1 MRLILIWISLMC
13 FGSSLWGQNIEW
25 TRKIDLGIPAYRD
38 EYIDQIIQLED
49 SSYIALARVAR
60 WGYVTQGGTGDFQY
74 GLGLVALSSDGDTL
88 FIKNLKVPGTESNS
102 LCKTPEGHLLISFS
116 MNEDTMLGAKIRI
129 YKTDYFGNTMWMCPL
144 TGMDWQDAWVKKVIP
159 SREGG
164 AYVIGQANTIFP
176 GFFRDGFLAKINGGG
191 QLDFA
196 LHFNDSTFTSL
207 HNIEE
212 MKDGNY
218 LLSGTAG
225 QRIWS
230 CVVDSTGFQLSNKT
244 WFRTHEF
251 GAIRDAQIKL
261 GHGSVNDYGFG
272 EHTSRRTAII
282 KYDENG
288 DSIWVKRSTWGGR
301 PPQLSLDGGYARSEG
316 YVQGKTYLTKYN
328 SDSTRQWQIELSDF
342 TNSSIGLSCIAYDG
356 LGSAVLAGNIKPSPF
371 SNNRDMYFIKVSNVG
386 FPVDPL
392 SYKEKV
398 TTQNSK
404 GSELFAYPNPA
415 HQYFYLQGIKA
426 KTRIGLYNLQG
437 HFIKAYTIGPNDA
450 IPVWQLAAGLY
461 VWKAEDGKRVWTG
474 KILKIDN

>member
-1 MRLILIWISLMC
+1 MRQILIWISLMC

-25 TRKIDLGIPAYRD
+25 TKKIDLGIPAYRD

-74 GLGLVALSSDGDTL
+74 GLGLVALSSNGDTL

-102 LCKTPEGHLLISFS
+102 LCKTAEGHLLMAFS

-129 YKTDYFGNTMWMCPL
+129 YKTDYFGNTIWMCPL
-144 TGMDWQDAWVKKVIP
+144 TGLDWRDAWVKKVIP

-176 GFFRDGFLAKINGGG
+176 GFFRDGFLAKINAAG

-207 HNIEE
+207 HNMEE

-230 CVVDSTGFQLSNKT
+230 CVVDSTGFQLSDKT
-244 WFRTHEF
+244 WFKTHEN
-251 GAIRDAQIKL
+251 GAIQDAQIKI
-261 GHGSVNDYGFG
+261 GHGDLYRYGFG
-272 EHTSRRTAII
+272 QHTSRRTAII
-282 KYDENG
+282 RYDENG
-288 DSIWVKRSTWGGR
+288 DSVWVKRSTWGGR

-392 SYKEKV
+392 SSKPKV

-404 GSELFAYPNPA
+404 GSELLAYPNPA
-415 HQYFYLQGIKA
+415 QQYFYLQGIKA

-437 HFIKAYTIGPNDA
+437 HLLKQYSIGPNDA

-461 VWKAEDGKRVWTG
+461 VWKAEDGKRVWSG
-474 KILKIDN
+474 KILKTP